1 MADDA
6 FADLVNELYELPP
19 DEFTAAR
26 NARAK
31 GLRGSDRA
39 LADAVGELR
48 RPSAPAWLVNQLARH
63 RSDEL
68 AQLLQLGEQLR
79 EAQAELDASV
89 LVALAKE
96 RRTVVRALAS
106 DAGALAEELGHPVRG
121 PVLDDV
127 AATLQAAMTD
137 AAASDAVLTGRLTRS
152 LEAIGTEVD
161 LTDAVAAW
169 SPGDGPTGSS
179 RPAPHDEVGERR
191 AKKQQ
196 KADEAEAAKRAADL
210 AKAEKAASVAEDA
223 ADEASARVDDA
234 HATVEKAMSAR
245 DELQKAVQELE
256 ARFTEAEHAL
266 AEAERAADERE
277 REHDAAVR
285 AAEVAREAAD
295 ELRAADR

>member
-1 MADDA
+1 MADDT
-6 FADLVNELYELPP
+6 FADIANELYELPP
-19 DEFTAAR
+19 DAFTAAR
-26 NARAK
+26 NARARE
-31 GLRGSDRA
+31 LRGSDRA

-48 RPSAPAWLVNQLARH
+48 RPSAPAWLVNQLARR

-96 RRTVVRALAS
+96 RRKVVRALAN

-169 SPGDGPTGSS
+169 SGSDGSTRSS
-179 RPAPHDEVGERR
+179 RPAPRDEVGERR

-196 KADEAEAAKRAADL
+196 KADEAEAAKRAAEIAEAD
-210 AKAEKAASVAEDA
+210 EKASAAEA
-223 ADEASARVDDA
+223 TADEASARLDDA
-234 HATVEKAMSAR
+234 HASVEKATSAR
-245 DELQKAVQELE
+245 DDVKAALQELE
-256 ARFTEAEHAL
+256 RRLTD
-266 AEAERAADERE
+266 AERALAAAEHDVVERE
-277 REHDAAVR
+277 REHEAAAR
-285 AAEVAREAAD
+285 AAETARAAAE
-295 ELRAADR
+295 ELRAADE